1 MRFRTL
7 LIPLTALALVAVG
20 CGDDDDE
27 GGGAT
32 TTEADGGGGD
42 LSGTIVLMSAGEQNE
57 VDAYQT
63 IFDELI
69 NSKVDYEV
77 EVEQVGTFEEQFQI
91 RADAGTL
98 EVAAVPQPGSIPELA
113 EEGKIVALEDLGI
126 DIDAL
131 GELVGESTVEFG
143 AYDGKHYGVPTNIN
157 LKSMVWYAKDDF
169 DEAGYAI
176 PTTWDELIALSEQM
190 VADGNTP
197 WCVGFN
203 SDGSAGWPATDWM
216 EDIMLRTAGVDVYSK
231 WVKHEIPFND
241 PAVKKAAELFGD
253 VMFGE
258 GFVAGGA
265 ASTADTFFA
274 DAPGPLFTEPP
285 GCFMH
290 RQASFIAAQFADAA
304 DPSPESGKDYDWFT
318 LPPIDQEGI
327 LFGGELTVIGTAADP
342 ALAKDFVERFVAQD
356 VQCEMA
362 GVPASSRISPNI
374 NVGPDCYTDPLLA
387 DASEIL
393 TEALGAGTGGF
404 DASDLMPKEVGQGT
418 FWSGMLEYMRGGP
431 SSIDGIL
438 QDIED
443 SWPK

>member
-1 MRFRTL
+1 MRYRRL
-7 LIPLTALALVAVG
+7 LIPLMALALVATG
-20 CGDDDDE
+20 CGDDDDDE
-27 GGGAT
+27 GGGGGG
-32 TTEADGGGGD
+32 GGGGD

-57 VDAYQT
+57 VAAYQE

-69 NSKVDYEV
+69 NAEVDYEV

-126 DIDAL
+126 DVDAL
-131 GELVGESTVEFG
+131 SDLVGESFVELG
-143 AYDGKHYGVPTNIN
+143 EHDGKHYGVPTNIN

-169 DEAGYAI
+169 DAAGYKI
-176 PTTWDELIALSEQM
+176 PETWDALISLSEQM

-216 EDIMLRTAGVDVYSK
+216 EDIMLRTAGPETYDQWVD
-231 WVKHEIPFND
+231 HEIPFND
-241 PAVKKAAELFGD
+241 DAVKAAAETFGEIL
-253 VMFGE
+253 FGE

-265 ASTADTFFA
+265 AATADTMFG
-274 DAPGPLFTEPP
+274 DAPGPLFTDPP

-290 RQASFIAAQFADAA
+290 RQASFIAAQFEDAA
-304 DPSPESGKDYDWFT
+304 DPAPQSGTDYDWFT

-327 LFGGELTVIGTAADP
+327 LYAGELTVIGEAADP
-342 ALAKDFVERFVAQD
+342 ELAKDFVERFVAEN

-362 GVPASSRISPNI
+362 GVPASSRISPNV
-374 NVGPDCYTDPLLA
+374 NVGPDCYTDDLLA
-387 DASEIL
+387 GASEVL
-393 TEALGAGTGGF
+393 TEALREGTGRF

-418 FWSGMLEYMRGGP
+418 FWSGMLEYVKNGP
-431 SSIDGIL
+431 DSLDGIL

-443 SWPK
+443 SWP